1 MTLEEIKKG
10 LQTTGEQELLSVDE
24 IINTVV
30 KQMKYCKDTANKLLI
45 SKYFSLEYKIL
56 EIQAK
61 EAQIY
66 AYANFLEEIGV
77 NEIYL
82 AILKDRMSL
91 CYAETVLQKNEE
103 QRKEQKGGENNA
115 YSN

>member
-1 MTLEEIKKG
+1 MEH
-10 LQTTGEQELLSVDE
+10 
-24 IINTVV
+24 
-30 KQMKYCKDTANKLLI
+30 CKDTANKLLI
-45 SKYFSLEYKIL
+45 SKYFSLDYKIL

-91 CYAETVLQKNEE
+91 CYAGSLLQKTKAMKRE
-103 QRKEQKGGENNA
+103 KGGKINA